1 MAPSFRFSSRLNIF
15 NGRCSKAYAL
25 PAARSEMTM
34 IDEQRMARATS
45 SSKESSLSRRHAAIW
60 SAAALLSLHP
70 WMHVASVSAAVAN
83 NLPRTDQPLIDE
95 GKVFLLNRDE
105 VEKLTLSERQILLLN
120 QRIQTQNR
128 TAEGFP
134 SFIREGFDVKVIAPG
149 YSITEDGIIF
159 KDYREGT
166 GESPKEGQE
175 VFFNYT
181 GYNESGATIDSSYR
195 QNRPGEQAG
204 CEKVFKHQLLI
215 LLLVCSAAQIQ
226 LGIGGLIPGF
236 DLALR
241 TMKVGTQ
248 RRFIVPPALGPPVGP
263 STFFSAKQCE
273 VFDVELLQIRT
284 CRREQSL
291 MFSSVVCE

>member
-1 MAPSFRFSSRLNIF
+1 MEERIA
-15 NGRCSKAYAL
+15 
-25 PAARSEMTM
+25 T
-34 IDEQRMARATS
+34 ATS
-45 SSKESSLSRRHAAIW
+45 SSLVSVNRRHAIW
-60 SAAALLSLHP
+60 SAAALISLHP
-70 WMHVASVSAAVAN
+70 WIQVGSASAAATN
-83 NLPRTDQPLIDE
+83 PPRTDQPNIE
-95 GKVFLLNRDE
+95 GKVFLLTPE
-105 VEKLTLSERQILLLN
+105 QVEKLTLSERQILLLN

-149 YSITEDGIIF
+149 YKVTDDGIIY
-159 KDYREGT
+159 KDYKEGT
-166 GESPKEGQE
+166 GETPKEGQE
-175 VFFNYT
+175 VLFNYT

-195 QNRPGEQAG
+195 QNRP
-204 CEKVFKHQLLI
+204 
-215 LLLVCSAAQIQ
+215 AQIQ

-241 TMKVGTQ
+241 SMKVGTQ

-273 VFDVELLQIRT
+273 VFDVELLQIRS